1 MNKDTALLNAVGA
14 NIELLNAAANGNL
27 AHLCNLLKDGAN
39 VNYSNSKK
47 QSALM
52 LALSNGRYEV
62 AEYLIN
68 YNGTNLN
75 AVDKLGKSVFAYA
88 AIYGDLA
95 TITEIV
101 AKFGAI
107 GEQLLLQQ
115 LTNVDKDGK
124 SALMFAAANTNDC
137 TVANYLLELYINKRR
152 DINICDNDSRSLLF
166 HACKNGRI
174 DLVDILLGY
183 GAEIDN
189 KDTGERTAFITA
201 VIHNHIRIVELLHRR
216 GADINCPDGAGKT
229 ALIHAASSGH
239 IDIIDWL
246 LYNGSNIHH
255 LDKNDKSAVYYA
267 WKKKYNRAVEMLYYA
282 GAVLYTKADDSSQ
295 QVAIKTKLCKH
306 WKDTGTCKYG
316 AGCLFVHA
324 EVVSPWDEIS
334 LPCKYWKEGDCPF
347 GNSCAFIHEEGI
359 IEYGKGIVEYEQL
372 LPLAFRDLSEVKC
385 VNTAA
390 RFFFMLTLEAR
401 QYSISWVHFY
411 KLVELSFKVQ
421 KNVITSKMLF
431 DAAQIHTSIIHDT
444 AILFMGNGI
453 CISQHIFANFP
464 ILLQGIE
471 SEECRSGLVY
481 HILAHFYM
489 LCFTSMEIQE
499 IVSLHITSAEQIS
512 ITLAEQIELL
522 NFKKVLSLILHVTPN
537 LNKDVCCIVARL
549 LVIGNAYRG
558 NPSIDKRGYIK
569 ACSSIF
575 NSIIGEK
582 EEVVQSEEVQ
592 SEEVQSEEVPK
603 GTLSNP
609 FKCIE
614 DGGDILNIA
623 TNCRFLPVAL
633 LGPGQ
638 GSSSQ
643 ESSSQGSSSQAFI
656 EVSLSNGIY
665 IWGSSGLSV
674 PEKETVVEQIINH
687 ILEYRQWSVGFYKYL
702 KDQDRKFNGSE
713 ISTNI
718 DKYFKVVCHGVGH
731 TFSTLFINGGNICKC
746 FPDLEFDKLID
757 NTQAPP
763 STKCINIS
771 DLHLS
776 HYLFL
781 EDVGELMDYWER
793 IYPNVKI
800 NISPDF
806 NKMDICYTDT
816 ESLESFQSFLSEG
829 RDLFSKKLLLCSKE
843 YSARDVDKLDKE
855 QLKLLSYHCKVCLIK
870 CKNNTLVRS
879 LYPSNIKK
887 FEKKLEDPSKF
898 LEYLKLKNKEICD
911 VYVDASNII
920 IGASINA
927 DRREDP
933 EIMLDFTNT
942 ILVVGGGRNMD
953 RVYVA
958 GSSRDIS
965 EQQPLEGN
973 GVWSRWGANSEICIK
988 KRLSDKNGKQHEEG
1002 VDELLHNK
1010 ILEDID
1016 KGGTML
1022 LLSGDGNDNN
1032 GNTTFPDIIMQV
1044 LDTNIWTVELWCWK
1058 RNISSNWIKLANRY
1072 KDTFSIHYL
1081 DDYRHAVTYKNRAIR
1096 AGSAAVTVPK
1106 AAVTVP
1112 KAAITVPKAAV
1123 TVPKA
1128 AVTVPKSAVTVLK
1141 AAASKSSA
1149 SKVGIS
1155 APKAE
1160 AVSKV
1165 VRFADSVKVEAVSK
1179 VVRFADSVKAVSKVG
1194 PTVSKVEVVSNAD
1207 AVVSN
1212 ADDVI
1217 TIEYVIMKLYEF
1229 LVKNEIFEMR
1239 ASELGN
1245 FYKSHPECKKLYQ
1258 AKTKAKKFYSDPLAQ
1273 QYLLWKD
1280 DAIGGK
1286 EIICAVINDKT
1297 CDIAADRQCK
1307 YNKISAMEDV
1317 EGFTCALHSF
1327 ILGRGGSMDAAA
1339 LSMFYHHHRK
1349 DHPEYAKIYKRLKKN
1364 NESLPCKMLLWKN
1377 DPSAPGMEIIY
1388 ALGEDGNI
1396 IKSMQI
1402 SPQMHIQAAIPMNE
1416 EEDYGNY
1423 DWTVDEAPNPIRL
1436 QLIADFDFDSC
1447 ANCVQLNNYAHYLYT
1462 VPKDYNKAETVFLHA
1477 LSIEGDNVILLC
1489 NYGHLLILMQRV
1501 SDAYQIFQKALA
1513 IDRSNIDVLANIE
1526 YCNKIMA

>member
-1 MNKDTALLNAVGA
+1 MNKDITDA
-14 NIELLNAAANGNL
+14 NSVTDANSATDANSELLNAAADGNL
-27 AHLCNLLKDGAN
+27 VRVCDLLKDGAN
-39 VNYSNSKK
+39 VNYANSKK

-52 LALSNGRYEV
+52 LALSNSKYEV
-62 AEYLIN
+62 VEYFIN

-95 TITEIV
+95 TITKIV
-101 AKFGAI
+101 EKFRAI
-107 GEQLLLQQ
+107 GERLLLQH
-115 LTNVDKDGK
+115 LTSVDKDGK

-137 TVANYLLELYINKRR
+137 TVANYLLELYRNGRR
-152 DINICDNDSRSLLF
+152 DLNICDNDNRSLLF

-183 GAEIDN
+183 GAEIGN
-189 KDTGERTAFITA
+189 KDTGGRTVVIVA
-201 VIHNHIRIVELLHRR
+201 VIHNHIRIVELLYIR
-216 GADINCPDGAGKT
+216 GADINYPDDAGKT
-229 ALIHAASSGH
+229 PLIHAASSGY

-255 LDKNDKSAVYYA
+255 IDKNGKSAVEYA
-267 WKKKYNRAVEMLYYA
+267 RKKKYNRVVEMLDYA

-295 QVAIKTKLCKH
+295 PVAIKTKLCKH
-306 WKDTGTCKYG
+306 WTDTGVCKYG
-316 AGCLFVHA
+316 EGCLFIHA
-324 EVVSPWDEIS
+324 EAVSPWDEIS
-334 LPCKYWKEGDCPF
+334 RHCKYWKEGPCPF
-347 GNSCAFIHEEGI
+347 GALCLFTHEEGI
-359 IEYGKGIVEYEQL
+359 IEYDNDEQL
-372 LPLAFRDLSEVKC
+372 LPLAIPLALPLALPLAFRDLSEVKC

-421 KNVITSKMLF
+421 KNVITSKMLS
-431 DAAQIHTSIIHDT
+431 DAVKIHTSIIQDT
-444 AILFMGNGI
+444 AILFRENGI

-499 IVSLHITSAEQIS
+499 IVSSHVASAEQIAIAPAEQIA
-512 ITLAEQIELL
+512 ITPAEQIELL
-522 NFKKVLSLILHVTPN
+522 NFKKVLLLILHVTPN

-575 NSIIGEK
+575 NSITGEK
-582 EEVVQSEEVQ
+582 KAVQSEEVQ
-592 SEEVQSEEVPK
+592 SEAVQSEAVQSEEVPK
-603 GTLSNP
+603 GTLSDP

-633 LGPGQ
+633 LRPGQ
-638 GSSSQ
+638 W
-643 ESSSQGSSSQAFI
+643 SSSQAFI

-687 ILEYRQWSVGFYKYL
+687 ILEYRQWAVGFYKYL

-718 DKYFKVVCHGVGH
+718 DKYFKIVCHSAGH
-731 TFSTLFINGGNICKC
+731 NFSTLFINGGNICKC

-771 DLHLS
+771 DLNLS

-781 EDVGELMDYWER
+781 EDVGELIDYWES

-800 NISPDF
+800 NISSDF

-843 YSARDVDKLDKE
+843 YSAKDVDKLDKE

-870 CKNNTLVRS
+870 CKNNNTLVRS

-887 FEKKLEDPSKF
+887 FEKKLEDPSEF
-898 LEYLKLKNKEICD
+898 LEYLKLINKESNLYA
-911 VYVDASNII
+911 YVDASNII

-927 DRREDP
+927 DGKEDP
-933 EIMLDFTNT
+933 EIMLNFTDT
-942 ILVVGGGRNMD
+942 IGAVGGGRNID

-965 EQQPLEGN
+965 EQPLEGN
-973 GVWSRWGANSEICIK
+973 GVWDRWGTNSEICIK

-1032 GNTTFPDIIMQV
+1032 GNTTFPDIVMQV
-1044 LDTNIWTVELWCWK
+1044 LDTNRWNVELWCWK

-1096 AGSAAVTVPK
+1096 AGSAAVSK

-1112 KAAITVPKAAV
+1112 KAAINVPKAAV
-1123 TVPKA
+1123 TVSKAAITVPKA
-1128 AVTVPKSAVTVLK
+1128 AGTVP
-1141 AAASKSSA
+1141 
-1149 SKVGIS
+1149 
-1155 APKAE
+1155 
-1160 AVSKV
+1160 KV
-1165 VRFADSVKVEAVSK
+1165 VRFADSVKVEAAVVSN
-1179 VVRFADSVKAVSKVG
+1179 VDADA
-1194 PTVSKVEVVSNAD
+1194 VSNAD
-1207 AVVSN
+1207 A
-1212 ADDVI
+1212 DGVI

-1229 LVKNEIFEMR
+1229 LVKNEIFEMK

-1245 FYKSHPECKKLYQ
+1245 FYKSYPECKKLYQ
-1258 AKTKAKKFYSDPLAQ
+1258 AKTKAKKFYSEPLAQ

-1280 DAIGGK
+1280 DDAIGGK
-1286 EIICAVINDKT
+1286 GIICAVINDKA
-1297 CDIAADRQCK
+1297 CDIAADRQCE
-1307 YNKISAMEDV
+1307 YNKISAMKDV
-1317 EGFTCALHSF
+1317 EEFAHALHSF

-1416 EEDYGNY
+1416 EEGYGDY

-1462 VPKDYNKAETVFLHA
+1462 VSKDYSKAETVFLHA
-1477 LSIEGDNVILLC
+1477 LSIEDDNVILLC

-1501 SDAYQIFQKALA
+1501 ADAYQIFQKALA
-1513 IDRSNIDVLANIE
+1513 IDPSNIDILANIE
-1526 YCNKIMA
+1526 YCNKIIS